1 MCIHHSTGL
10 MSKLSKEGKG
20 TFCRVK
26 LGLSIKSAPDSG
38 DHISVSL
45 RRKVTVVFKEFE
57 TEWWTMNYDIII
69 IPLNPTWLFEGWCN
83 PQACFFFFLTI
94 FLFIWILIFIAIALI
109 RKNHTGRSFTYV
121 EKLRSFALSSL
132 KFTEIID
139 GYFLPSYYFPP
150 ECLFTQDDRNA
161 RCQASINRFTL
172 TLLRSISGGC
182 CCQTEKRCN

>member
-1 MCIHHSTGL
+1 M
-10 MSKLSKEGKG
+10 
-20 TFCRVK
+20 K

-109 RKNHTGRSFTYV
+109 GKNHTGQRQITSSFTYV

-132 KFTEIID
+132 KFTAIIG
-139 GYFLPSYYFPP
+139 GYFLPSYYFPAWY
-150 ECLFTQDDRNA
+150 LFTQDHRNA

-172 TLLRSISGGC
+172 TLLRSISGGSC
-182 CCQTEKRCN
+182 SQTEWSN